1 MDELTAS
8 SGSLS
13 VFVNGGTTPL
23 GRALV
28 PRLIADGHHV
38 TATVTSSAEAA
49 EMRKLG
55 ALPAY
60 PSLTRAGELRSAVAA
75 SKSTVFVN
83 LAPTYPYQP
92 PQCVTDWE
100 TYLPVV
106 GDGTAA
112 ALEAAKAAGV
122 EFFIQAS
129 FSFLGGDEHDH
140 SEHEPLP
147 APFIDEAYRAEDLV
161 NDAEM
166 DSCIL
171 RFGFVYSADA
181 SAMQALR
188 HALMRGQMFLAGS
201 SHARANWIHAEDGA
215 RAIAL
220 AIAQRPAG
228 ESLTIVDDKPET
240 PSAFAQ
246 TMAEALGVSVPAQL
260 PALAQRLVASETHLA
275 MLEQPSGASNAAA
288 KERLGWTLSYPTIA
302 AGIDRCL
309 LVWRALEPIR
319 A

>member
-1 MDELTAS
+1 MDEITAS

-23 GRALV
+23 GLALV
-28 PRLIADGHHV
+28 PRLIADGHRV

-49 EMRKLG
+49 ALRQMG

-60 PSLTRAGELRSAVAA
+60 PSLTRAGELRSAVIA
-75 SKSTVFVN
+75 SKSTIFIN

-92 PQCVTDWE
+92 PQCVKDWE

-106 GDGTAA
+106 GEGTAA
-112 ALEAAKAAGV
+112 ALEAAKDAEV

-140 SEHEPLP
+140 SEHEPLT
-147 APFIDEAYRAEDLV
+147 APFIDEAYRAEQLV
-161 NDAEM
+161 KEAALDT
-166 DSCIL
+166 CIL
-171 RFGFVYSADA
+171 RFGFVYSAEA
-181 SAMQALR
+181 PAMQALR
-188 HALMRGQMFLAGS
+188 HALMRGQMFPAGS
-201 SHARANWIHAEDGA
+201 AHARANWIHAEDGA

-220 AIAQRPAG
+220 AIAQRPVG
-228 ESLTIVDDKPET
+228 ETLYIVDDQPVT
-240 PSAFAQ
+240 PSAFAHS
-246 TMAEALGVSVPAQL
+246 MAEALGVSVPAQL
-260 PALAQRLVASETHLA
+260 PALAQRLVTSETHLA
-275 MLEQPSGASNAAA
+275 MLEQPSGASNAETKA
-288 KERLGWTLSYPTIA
+288 RLGWTLNYPSAA
-302 AGIDRCL
+302 AGIERAL